1 MTILSSDEQENGNE
15 RPSTDRQF
23 HEQYSE
29 EDDALVIALNE
40 EFAGRQNEQA
50 RILHKAP
57 ESGFADK
64 KEFLEFVLEI
74 NSAMADDYAK
84 FITQKDALRTRDPEN
99 PEKFISNIVTECADG
114 RNSELQFMDRSE
126 IAGRFDHEWLPFAGN
141 IIFPEF
147 TNLYTTQDWQ
157 NLMQTNPGLKE
168 KFFKRLDSIYGHKIG
183 EAVAEFRAGTLSRVN
198 LEFQSH
204 YDPENAHHG
213 CGAHKS
219 NLLAAQL
226 ESIKDCMVADSWLAE
241 RFPEEYKAGAFRVI
255 HTTHDTSENGPVRT
269 SGSVNQTLPDE
280 DWKKY
285 GELFLY
291 AAEKFQAPS
300 ISREKNGI
308 IREYKGNPFEI
319 ETHDHDE
326 QSVRVS
332 HLHYAATLQ
341 GQSVLEISWTDSP
354 ETLASHIKILL
365 SIIDKNFRARHPDKP
380 AILHFDLVKGD
391 EGIQKVYREARK
403 ILQSELD
410 IAQKLEAEDL
420 IIVVTETDRDDYK
433 MTVVE

>member
-1 MTILSSDEQENGNE
+1 MTIHSTDEQEGGSE
-15 RPSTDRQF
+15 RSITNRQF

-29 EDDALVIALNE
+29 EDDKLVISLNE

-50 RILHKAP
+50 KILHKVP
-57 ESGFADK
+57 ESGFAGK
-64 KEFLEFVLEI
+64 EEFLEFVLEI
-74 NSAMADDYAK
+74 NSAMADDYTT
-84 FITQKDALRTRDPEN
+84 FITKKDTLRTHDPEN

-147 TNLYTTQDWQ
+147 ANLCTSQDWQ
-157 NLMQTNPGLKE
+157 NLIQTNPELKE

-204 YDPENAHHG
+204 YDSENGHHG

-226 ESIKDCMVADSWLAE
+226 ESIKDCLITDAWLAE
-241 RFPEEYKAGAFRVI
+241 RYPEEYKAGAFRVI

-269 SGSVNQTLPDE
+269 SGSVNQNLPDE

-291 AAEKFQAPS
+291 AAEKFQASS
-300 ISREKNGI
+300 ISKEKEGI

-332 HLHYAATLQ
+332 NLHYAATLH

-354 ETLASHIKILL
+354 EILASHIKILL
-365 SIIDKNFRARHPDKP
+365 GIIEKNFRARHPDKP
-380 AILHFDLVKGD
+380 AILHFDLVKGN
-391 EGIQKVYREARK
+391 EGIQKVYQEARK
-403 ILQSELD
+403 ILQSDLE

-420 IIVVTETDRDDYK
+420 IIVVTETGRDDYK
-433 MTVVE
+433 MAVLE